1 MRRGAKGLAL
11 SRSFAP
17 VRITGGEHR
26 MAGGELG
33 MMGGGLRWTFLADG
47 RLACSAVSDDQA
59 GQQVVSRGRL
69 ARSQADQSAGGPAD
83 RRGIARAPG
92 RDQLREGLPG

>member
-59 GQQVVSRGRL
+59 GLQVVFLHHL
-69 ARSQADQSAGGPAD
+69 ARSEADQSAGGAAD
-83 RRGIARAPG
+83 LHGVGRPPG
-92 RDQLREGLPG
+92 RVRRREELR